1 MPHPAFAQ
9 RPWHDDGPA
18 AAAHLVGMLGR
29 AESRLFREL
38 AQHVWTGAGA
48 IVDAGSFLGR
58 SATCFAQG
66 LRNNAAFDGGRRHRI
81 HCFDDFVCH
90 DEFTIELVQ
99 DGFGERIAIGDGT
112 RALFDRQV
120 RPHRELLDVHHGDFH
135 HATWRSG
142 PIELLMVDIAKSPS
156 LGNKVVELFFRELI
170 PGTSLVVHQD
180 YHHAWLPHI
189 HVVMEFLADS
199 FELVEPRA
207 DSSAVFALTR
217 PIPAEKLRRATAY
230 EFSHPEQCELMDRA
244 IARVA
249 ERDRTYVEL
258 ARLLLRCG
266 RDDAEQL
273 LAHLDAVQ
281 QRPDPTAEGWPQEAA
296 RIRNRLLQSA
306 ANQCLHRD
314 QLDRADAHAEQAL
327 QTDDRGTRAL
337 LVRAA
342 VAHRQGR
349 TADCERYLD
358 RLIELPFPTL
368 ADRLDSAKVLASCG
382 RFTTGERLLVETLL
396 DPASQDPRRSVCN
409 QLAALWEAQRNPQG
423 AEVALER
430 LRTHLPAEPE
440 VEVLAARVALLGGD
454 RDAAL
459 AHMRAAMALGLDDAR
474 CRELLQPLGM
484 QPRDLSR

>member
-38 AQHVWTGAGA
+38 AQQVWTGAGA

-58 SATCFAQG
+58 SATCFAEG

-90 DEFTIELVQ
+90 DEFTIELVES
-99 DGFGERIAIGDGT
+99 GFGERIAIGDGT

-135 HATWRSG
+135 HATWRGG

-180 YHHAWLPHI
+180 FHHAWLPHI

-207 DSSAVFALTR
+207 DSSAAFALTR
-217 PIPAEKLRRATAY
+217 PIPAEKLRRAATY
-230 EFSHPEQCELMDRA
+230 EFSHAEQCELMDRA

-258 ARLLLRCG
+258 ARLLLRAHHDDPGELLWRCDELADRPDPTG
-266 RDDAEQL
+266 DGYRREVALVRQRLLERDAHQRLQRGDHVGARQAAERLLQADDQHASAWLLLAAAQHLAGEQREGDRALAEAQRRPFRGPAERLGGAKLLLQLERLDDAEQL
-273 LAHLDAVQ
+273 LLTDLLADAPPSPLRAHANLLGAVWDA
-281 QRPDPTAEGWPQEAA
+281 RRAPDAA
-296 RIRNRLLQSA
+296 R
-306 ANQCLHRD
+306 
-314 QLDRADAHAEQAL
+314 
-327 QTDDRGTRAL
+327 
-337 LVRAA
+337 
-342 VAHRQGR
+342 R
-349 TADCERYLD
+349 T
-358 RLIELPFPTL
+358 
-368 ADRLDSAKVLASCG
+368 
-382 RFTTGERLLVETLL
+382 
-396 DPASQDPRRSVCN
+396 
-409 QLAALWEAQRNPQG
+409 
-423 AEVALER
+423 LER
-430 LRTHLPAEPE
+430 LRAHLPAEPE
-440 VEVLAARVALLGGD
+440 VVVLAARVALLTGD

-459 AHMRAAMALGLDDAR
+459 AHMREAMALGLDDAR